1 MVEVRLEEVTKRF
14 GRVVAVD
21 RVSLVFEDGRFT
33 VLLGPSGSGKSTL
46 LYLIA
51 GIYRPTS
58 GRIFFGDRDVTNLPP
73 KERNVGLVF
82 QNYALYPH
90 MTVYDNIAFPLR
102 LRRVPEDRIRS
113 KVEEV
118 AKLLHIEQLLDRRP
132 GQLSG
137 GQQQRVALA
146 RALVKEPDVLLLDEP
161 LSNLDALLRLTIRA
175 ELKRLQR
182 RLGITAIHV
191 THDQAEAM
199 SMADKIV
206 VIDQGRV
213 QQVGE
218 PEEVY
223 NRPRNLFVAGFL
235 GSPPANMLPGSVE
248 RLDGYPVVR
257 VAGTVYR
264 PSEQQAARILEA
276 GLDRVVVVFRPEHA
290 RLAKEPPEAGEDLV
304 IEAKVYVVEPLG
316 RENIVTLEAAG
327 TPVKVVTPP
336 EVKPDTGDDYYIVV
350 PRHRVLLFD
359 PDTGLNLEHLGGRA
373 PQVL

>member
-1 MVEVRLEEVTKRF
+1 MVEVVLDHVTKRF
-14 GRVVAVD
+14 GHVVAVD
-21 RVSLVFEDGRFT
+21 DVTVRFEDGRFT
-33 VLLGPSGSGKSTL
+33 VLLGPSGSGKSTM

-51 GIYRPTS
+51 GIYKPTR
-58 GRIFFGDRDVTNLPP
+58 GRILFGDRDVTHLPP

-90 MTVYDNIAFPLR
+90 MTVYENIAFPLR
-102 LRRVPEDRIRS
+102 LRGVPDEKIDS
-113 KVEEV
+113 KVQEV
-118 AKLLHIEQLLDRRP
+118 ARLLRIEGLLDRYP

-146 RALVKEPDVLLLDEP
+146 RALVKEPEVLLLDEP

-206 VIDQGRV
+206 VIDSGRI
-213 QQVGE
+213 QQEGP

-223 NRPRNLFVAGFL
+223 NRPRSLFVAGFL
-235 GSPPANMLPGSVE
+235 GNPPANMLPGKV
-248 RLDGYPVVR
+248 RPLDGAPVVT
-257 VAGTVYR
+257 VAGTVFR
-264 PSEQQAARILEA
+264 PTESQSEKLSKLGLE
-276 GLDRVVVVFRPEHA
+276 RVVVVFRPEHA
-290 RLAKEPPEAGEDLV
+290 RLEEEPPEAGEPLA
-304 IEAKVYVVEPLG
+304 IEAEVYVVETLG

-327 TPVKVVTPP
+327 TSIKVVLPP
-336 EVKPDTGDDYYIVV
+336 DEKPRTGDRLYVVV
-350 PRHRVLLFD
+350 PRERVMLFD
-359 PDTGLNLEHLGGRA
+359 PETGLNLDYL
-373 PQVL
+373 